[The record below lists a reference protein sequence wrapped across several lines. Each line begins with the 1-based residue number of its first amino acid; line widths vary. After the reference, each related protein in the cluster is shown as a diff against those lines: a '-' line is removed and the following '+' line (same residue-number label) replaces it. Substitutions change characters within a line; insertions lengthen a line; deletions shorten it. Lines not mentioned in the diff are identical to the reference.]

1 MVRQVVTYCGKGYKT
16 RHKEVDIFSYT
27 EPKRCKR
34 AGKRKRSSQTQ
45 RRLNDTNSK
54 RYFNQ
59 LIKANFTDND
69 LRVDLTYDILPEN
82 EEAADKMVYNFLKKI
97 MRLRRKYKLLPLK
110 YIWVNEKGK
119 NNRIHHHLLINGGL
133 GREEIEALWCY
144 RKKKGQSEST
154 PIGYV
159 RCEPLRFSPSGID
172 GLVNYIT
179 KETFKRDDEPCGQM
193 TFSDLSEGA
202 ELSLADLLVDDAK
215 GKKRWKQSKNLIKPH
230 KSTKDNALS
239 RRQVLKLVSM
249 PSDCEYVRNF
259 FTQRFQGYVVDTVTY
274 RFNQILASW
283 SIYLTMHRRD

>member
-1 MVRQVVTYCGKGYKT
+1 MVRQVVTYCGLGYKP
-16 RHKEVDIFSYT
+16 RYKEIDIFAYT
-27 EPKRCKR
+27 EPVRGKRSK
-34 AGKRKRSSQTQ
+34 KRKRSSPVQKK
-45 RRLNDTNSK
+45 LNDTNSK

-59 LIKANFTDND
+59 EIKANFTEEDQ
-69 LRVDLTYDILPEN
+69 RVDLTYNVMPES
-82 EEAADKMVYNFLKKI
+82 EEAADKIVANFLKKI
-97 MRLRRKYKLLPLK
+97 KRLRKKRELSPLK
-110 YIWVNEKGK
+110 YIWVNERGR

-133 GREEIEALWCY
+133 SREEVEALWCY
-144 RKKKGQSEST
+144 RKKKGQSEPT

-179 KETFKRDDEPCGQM
+179 KETFKREDEPCGQM

-259 FTQRFQGYVVDTVTY
+259 FTQRFPGYAIDTVTY
-274 RFNQILASW
+274 RFNEVLASW
-283 SIYLTMHRRD
+283 SIYLTMHRLN